1 MENKFYEL
9 GQKILKLME
18 EYNMRVYDLEFI
30 DELIEKTIE
39 RDEKECSY

>member
-9 GQKILKLME
+9 SQKILKLME